1 MILTLLV
8 MLAMLA
14 GIAAL
19 LTFFFSIAAYI
30 INLYDKDND
39 NEETESAADYK

>member
-30 INLYDKDND
+30 INLYDND
-39 NEETESAADYK
+39 NEETESAADYE

>member
-1 MILTLLV
+1 

>member
-1 MILTLLV
+1 

-39 NEETESAADYK
+39 NEETESAADYQ

>member
-1 MILTLLV
+1 

-19 LTFFFSIAAYI
+19 PTFFFSIAAYI